1 MEADEAITFPREL
14 DVDESN
20 HAKFDDLARSDFFN
34 KKDAPMKEVF
44 IYSMT
49 LGYRN
54 KIRVPLRKRKGSIPS
69 ATFKGD
75 EPWLIKSIAVAEQ
88 KELETLLDI
97 KTIVNIAEE
106 YANGGIALLYDLVF
120 GTSPGDSYKKLDA
133 HARETANQNQPYEK
147 SMLKTKST
155 QLSYFLDLVESET
168 LEFKSSLRWDYKQ
181 NNVNKAMEII
191 IAKSLVAFMNT
202 KGGTLIIG
210 VDDKKQILGLEK
222 DFSTLKKSDD
232 DGFELQL
239 TSVVNNYIGK
249 QYRTFVHVKFEKLDD
264 KTICIITIDKS
275 STPAYLIYDGK
286 TEFYIRAGNSSQ
298 PLNVKETT
306 EYIANHWKI

>member
-20 HAKFDDLARSDFFN
+20 HAKFDDLAKSNFFN

-44 IYSMT
+44 IYAMT

-54 KIRVPLRKRKGSIPS
+54 KIRVTLRKRKGSIPS

-75 EPWLIKSIAVAEQ
+75 EPWLIKSIATAEQ

-106 YANGGIALLYDLVF
+106 YANGGITLLYDLVF
-120 GTSPGDSYKKLDA
+120 GTSPGDAYKKLDA
-133 HARETANQNQPYEK
+133 HAREVANQNQPYEK
-147 SMLKTKST
+147 SAAKSKIT
-155 QLSYFLDLVESET
+155 QLSYFLDLTESET

-181 NNVNKAMEII
+181 SNLNRAMEII
-191 IAKSLVAFMNT
+191 IAKSLVAFLNT

-222 DFSTLKKSDD
+222 DFSALKKQDE
-232 DGFELQL
+232 DGFELKL
-239 TSVVNNYIGK
+239 TDIINTYVGK
-249 QYRTFVHVKFEKLDD
+249 QYRTYVHVKFEKIDS
-264 KTICIITIDKS
+264 KTICIVTIDKS
-275 STPAYLIYDGK
+275 STPAYLSSEGK

-306 EYIANHWKI
+306 EYITDHWK